1 VDRQQLER
9 IKDLI
14 DELRGMRQGA
24 ERELYRH
31 YSGAIS
37 SLRHILRM
45 HGIDYEP
52 G

>member
-1 VDRQQLER
+1 MQREELEK

-14 DELRGMRQGA
+14 DELRTMRQGSSG
-24 ERELYRH
+24 ELYRH

-45 HGIDYEP
+45 HGGDYEP